1 MSLYSS
7 LTQVLAPFAAK
18 INGLLTGWDGTKY
31 STPGEAVR
39 TQISDLHVLIG
50 DVPGQA
56 IDSSA
61 ISYGDSNVE
70 TALDT
75 VNGRLTELDDALN
88 EVVTP
93 VLAWERGNLKPDG
106 TNAGSGRYV
115 RTINP
120 VIIDSD
126 TFHVE
131 FDDSYS
137 TDAIIGIRIYNGDTV
152 VESINKRES
161 ADIPITP
168 GYGVRFLL
176 TCGGND
182 TETVIPVESADDY
195 LTITYDHV
203 MNVHTDKTLSL
214 SNRPADAKIV
224 GQRIADIVNVQRDI
238 PLVWERGDV
247 SSTGNNT
254 SSGSLV
260 VIRTKLPAIHA
271 EYPTIYY
278 SVDSGYK
285 MTVWKND
292 DGTQSVTSKL
302 TGDGSFTFGG
312 EGVFRLTLRHT
323 DDSEIDPSD
332 GSHVRIY
339 GIEDLKTTVNDLT
352 ERVDKSDYES
362 FMSFS
367 IFQKF
372 GVIGDSFASGSLHHP
387 DDGGWTGNYDMSWPQ
402 ILARQ
407 TGSQAVNFTKG
418 GLSTK
423 TWLENTTWGL
433 AKLLATEAQQ
443 LYIIALGINDSTQIG
458 AGTLSLGTIADV
470 DTEDY
475 TQNPNTFYG
484 NYGRIIGNILAH
496 APYAKIACLS
506 VARLNERGMDTH
518 IKAIADKYGL
528 PFIDLTSDPYFTS
541 TVYYGS
547 IISNHPLTYG
557 YAGMAKAIERLICL
571 DVIENPYWDTYY
583 GLTAEDES
591 GEPDE

>member
-1 MSLYSS
+1 
-7 LTQVLAPFAAK
+7 
-18 INGLLTGWDGTKY
+18 
-31 STPGEAVR
+31 
-39 TQISDLHVLIG
+39 
-50 DVPGQA
+50 
-56 IDSSA
+56 
-61 ISYGDSNVE
+61 
-70 TALDT
+70 
-75 VNGRLTELDDALN
+75 
-88 EVVTP
+88 
-93 VLAWERGNLKPDG
+93 
-106 TNAGSGRYV
+106 
-115 RTINP
+115 
-120 VIIDSD
+120 
-126 TFHVE
+126 
-131 FDDSYS
+131 
-137 TDAIIGIRIYNGDTV
+137 
-152 VESINKRES
+152 
-161 ADIPITP
+161 
-168 GYGVRFLL
+168 
-176 TCGGND
+176 
-182 TETVIPVESADDY
+182 
-195 LTITYDHV
+195 
-203 MNVHTDKTLSL
+203 
-214 SNRPADAKIV
+214 
-224 GQRIADIVNVQRDI
+224 
-238 PLVWERGDV
+238 
-247 SSTGNNT
+247 
-254 SSGSLV
+254 
-260 VIRTKLPAIHA
+260 
-271 EYPTIYY
+271 
-278 SVDSGYK
+278 
-285 MTVWKND
+285 
-292 DGTQSVTSKL
+292 
-302 TGDGSFTFGG
+302 
-312 EGVFRLTLRHT
+312 
-323 DDSEIDPSD
+323 
-332 GSHVRIY
+332 
-339 GIEDLKTTVNDLT
+339 
-352 ERVDKSDYES
+352 
-362 FMSFS
+362 
-367 IFQKF
+367 
-372 GVIGDSFASGSLHHP
+372 
-387 DDGGWTGNYDMSWPQ
+387 MSWPQ